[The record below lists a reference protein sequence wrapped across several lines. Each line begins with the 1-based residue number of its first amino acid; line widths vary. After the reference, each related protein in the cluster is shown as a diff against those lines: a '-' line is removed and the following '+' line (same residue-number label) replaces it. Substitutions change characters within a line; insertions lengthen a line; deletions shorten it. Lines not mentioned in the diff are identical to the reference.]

1 MIIKGKAIF
10 TCPKTGKEV
19 SLSKDC
25 VECECFQHWM
35 WEDAHPLLACN
46 PDTKN
51 MEQGGEN
58 VKLEEEKDKEE
69 EGEEEEE
76 EEEFE

>member
-10 TCPKTGKEV
+10 LCPKTGKEV

-25 VECECFQHWM
+25 VECECFKYWM
-35 WEDAHPLLACN
+35 WENSHPLLACSYKK
-46 PDTKN
+46 DV
-51 MEQGGEN
+51 EQGGEN

-69 EGEEEEE
+69 EEE